1 MSAGEEPASDKEHE
15 PSQKRLDDARRK
27 GDLAKSLELS
37 GAGAYAGLL
46 LAMLAGGAAF
56 TQAGT
61 AAMILIDQA
70 PELAELAAGSAR
82 SVAGGL
88 VGAILLPLGL
98 LFLLPMLASLATLIA
113 QQAVVVA
120 PSRLEPKLQR
130 ISPLATAK
138 HKFGPEGLM
147 EFAKSFGKLVL
158 VSVILTVFLSG
169 RAEDILTAAA
179 LPPEEGLRLLGNL
192 VVVFMLYIIVL
203 TAAIGA
209 LDYLWQ
215 RHALMQRNRMSRK
228 EMMDEMKESEGD
240 PYAKRAR
247 RERGQELALNQMLA
261 DVAEASV
268 VIVNPTHY
276 AVALK
281 WRRGSPT
288 PPIVVAKG
296 VDDVAARIREKAA
309 EAGVPIHRDPP
320 TARALHATVEIGR
333 PIDQGHYR
341 AVAAAI
347 RFAEAMR
354 RKARSLGR

>member
-1 MSAGEEPASDKEHE
+1 MSAGDEPASDKEHE

-70 PELAELAAGSAR
+70 PELAKLAAGSAR

-88 VGAILLPLGL
+88 LGAILLPLGL
-98 LFLLPMLASLATLIA
+98 LFVLPMLASLATLIA

-120 PSRLEPKLQR
+120 PSRLEPKLER

-147 EFAKSFGKLVL
+147 EFAKSFVKLVL
-158 VSVILTVFLSG
+158 VAVILTIFLTG
-169 RAEDILTAAA
+169 RAEEILTAAA
-179 LPPEEGLRLLGNL
+179 LPPEEGLRLLGRL
-192 VVVFMLYIIVL
+192 VVAFLLYIIVL

-240 PYAKRAR
+240 PYAKRTR